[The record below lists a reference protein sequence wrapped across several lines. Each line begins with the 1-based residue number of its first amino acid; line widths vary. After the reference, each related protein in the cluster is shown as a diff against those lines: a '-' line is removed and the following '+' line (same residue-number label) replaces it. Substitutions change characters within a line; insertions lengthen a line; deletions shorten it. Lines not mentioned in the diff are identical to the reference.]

1 MAFFPSGSPFR
12 TAPSGFL
19 VVLLLAIAGC
29 NPNAGSTSDP
39 TSEATAQNQRL
50 EVTATIFPTYLFTR
64 AVAGDAAEVN
74 LLVPPGSE
82 VHEYQSKPA
91 DVQQLAQ
98 TDVLVKNGLG
108 LEEFLEGTLRS
119 AQNQDLV
126 EIDASQG
133 IQALGPEATTVIAQ
147 EDADPSHEA
156 EGGEHDHGE
165 ANPHVWLDPVRAQ
178 QQVENIREGL
188 SQADPANHQVY
199 EANAAAY
206 IQKLQ
211 QLDQR
216 FRQQLQQCQQQ
227 SCTFIAFHDAFPY
240 LADRYGLQ
248 QVALVELPEDNLTPG
263 DLQEVLNVARQEK
276 VKALLTEP
284 GVSNPALTNLARDL
298 NLKLGTLDPLESG
311 QRDPQYYFTA
321 MEKNLQALEQAF

>member
-1 MAFFPSGSPFR
+1 MAFFSSGSTVR
-12 TAPSGFL
+12 SAPSGL
-19 VVLLLAIAGC
+19 LAVLLLAIAGC
-29 NPNAGSTSDP
+29 SPGVESTSNS
-39 TSEATAQNQRL
+39 TSEATPQSQRL
-50 EVTATIFPTYLFTR
+50 EVTATIFPMYLLTK
-64 AVAGDAAEVN
+64 AVAGDAAEVQ

-91 DVQQLAQ
+91 DVQQVAE

-108 LEEFLEGTLRS
+108 LEEFLESTLRS

-133 IQALGPEATTVIAQ
+133 IQALSPEATIVIAQ
-147 EDADPSHEA
+147 DADHGHESDA
-156 EGGEHDHGE
+156 AHGHDE

-178 QQVENIREGL
+178 QQVQNIREGL
-188 SQADPANHQVY
+188 SQADPANRAAY

-216 FRQQLQQCQQQ
+216 FRQQLQRCQQQ
-227 SCTFIAFHDAFPY
+227 PCTFIAFHDAFPY
-240 LADRYGLQ
+240 LADRYGLR
-248 QVALVELPEDNLTPG
+248 QVALVELPEDNLAPG
-263 DLQEVLNVARQEK
+263 DLQEVVSVAREEK
-276 VKALLTEP
+276 VKALLAEP
-284 GVSNPALTNLARDL
+284 GVSNPALTNLAQDL
-298 NLKLGTLDPLESG
+298 SLKLGTLDPLESG